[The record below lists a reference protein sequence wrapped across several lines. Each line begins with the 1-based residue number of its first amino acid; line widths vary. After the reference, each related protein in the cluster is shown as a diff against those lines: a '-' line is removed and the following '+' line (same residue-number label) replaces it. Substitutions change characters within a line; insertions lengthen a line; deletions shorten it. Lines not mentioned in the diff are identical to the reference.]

1 MDYIQYFS
9 DDWKSD
15 YMYFSIFISYCRNYD
30 NFFLKAQKVRRL
42 IAEDFRQVFGG
53 GVDILLTPTTLTEA
67 PTYSWFTEVDNRTRA
82 EEQDV
87 FTQPINLAGVCLQG
101 GHMWESDVCRKRLI
115 SLI

>member
-1 MDYIQYFS
+1 MLMDYFQYFS

-15 YMYFSIFISYCRNYD
+15 YYNVFISYCRNYD
-30 NFFLKAQKVRRL
+30 NFFIKAQKVRRL

-87 FTQPINLAGVCLQG
+87 FTQPINLAGVCRSVRNSTVL
-101 GHMWESDVCRKRLI
+101 MEIWCV
-115 SLI
+115 

>member
-1 MDYIQYFS
+1 MIENQVTC
-9 DDWKSD
+9 
-15 YMYFSIFISYCRNYD
+15 MYYNVFISYCRNYD
-30 NFFLKAQKVRRL
+30 NFFIKAQKVRRL

-87 FTQPINLAGVCLQG
+87 FTQPINLAGVCL
-101 GHMWESDVCRKRLI
+101 
-115 SLI
+115 